1 MAKEQ
6 KDYILEELKELQILS
21 KPMMGGYL
29 FYYKNIYFG
38 GIYEENNFLIKKTKS
53 NEKYQLKEEI
63 PYKGGKP
70 MYLIDMEDIDLVKEI
85 IMETCKDLKQKNE
98 K

>member
-1 MAKEQ
+1 MRGTKEL
-6 KDYILEELKELQILS
+6 KEYILEELKDLNILA

-29 FYYKNIYFG
+29 FYYNSIYFG

-53 NEKYQLKEEI
+53 NEKYELKEEI

-70 MYLIDMEDIDLVKEI
+70 MYQIEEITEETKEI
-85 IMETCKDLKQKNE
+85 IQETCKDLKAK